1 MLISRLKGKE
11 SLRSMSSVYRNLCNK
26 GFVTNQQNEQLE
38 VFFLAQLA
46 EHCTSIANV
55 IVLISVQA

>member
-1 MLISRLKGKE
+1 
-11 SLRSMSSVYRNLCNK
+11 MSSVYRNLCNK

-38 VFFLAQLA
+38 VFLLAQLA
-46 EHCTSIANV
+46 KHCTSIANV